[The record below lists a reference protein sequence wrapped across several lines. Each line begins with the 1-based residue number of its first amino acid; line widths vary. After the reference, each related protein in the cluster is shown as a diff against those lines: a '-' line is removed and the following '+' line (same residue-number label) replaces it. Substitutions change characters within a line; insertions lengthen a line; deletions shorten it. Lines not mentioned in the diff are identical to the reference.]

1 MRGLANLD
9 SSAPQKFEVVTALA
23 HVHHDLEAEA
33 VEDGGDHD
41 VYGEVTLA
49 EHRLEDEVD

>member
-1 MRGLANLD
+1 MPELANLD

-23 HVHHDLEAEA
+23 HVHHDLEAGA
-33 VEDGGDHD
+33 VEAGGDHD

-49 EHRLEDEVD
+49 EHRLEDKVE